1 MRDKTD
7 ILLLFLEVK
16 NKPKRIFIA
25 HQYTRAYLLAVKI
38 IDINSWQLDK
48 AHSMLPYPLRCGY
61 VT

>member
-38 IDINSWQLDK
+38 IDINSW
-48 AHSMLPYPLRCGY
+48 
-61 VT
+61 